1 MITHSEVNGFKD
13 PVTDKWTVQRLEW
26 HDGEYVAD
34 RVIIAEGL
42 DYSELDKW
50 FAWGELTR

>member
-13 PVTDKWTVQRLEW
+13 PATDKWTVQRLEW

-34 RVIIAEGL
+34 RIIIAEGL
-42 DYSELDKW
+42 EYEELDKW
-50 FAWGELTR
+50 FAWGNLTR